1 MKKFTINILF
11 AVTFI
16 LSLLILISC
25 KDDVQAPIIDNEN
38 NGYQSTAVS
47 EVLVKTC
54 ATSGCHG
61 GTNPAGGLSTATHAN
76 LMKGT
81 INRDPSKGEGFGGEV
96 VIPYNAEKSLIYQLL
111 KGNLIPSGSH
121 QNINISEDKINL
133 IKGWIDEGAR
143 DFNGN
148 VPFSNPTYRVFVCN
162 QGSDI
167 VSVIDGDNWVV
178 SRISNVDFKPTVDAP
193 HMVKE
198 SGQYYYVTL
207 ISANKFL
214 KIRKTDNI
222 ITGETNGIERAGMI
236 QINSQGT
243 VAYVSRSSTSPG
255 IYNSVYAVAL
265 DNMSIIKE
273 ISLPVTGV
281 PHAIALTP
289 DNKKLYVA
297 NLTKDRVSIV
307 DAETNEFVDDIVL
320 PNGTEPMEAMISP
333 DGKYL
338 YISGMGTHKLI
349 VIDTQ
354 TDQFLTS
361 VDVNHM
367 PMHIAVSS
375 TGNRIYVATMMM
387 STVDVIEK
395 NGETWTVIERIS
407 HPGLNMLHGCDLSP
421 HDDYLFVS
429 SRNLDGLYKPKFKIN
444 GEGNNGT
451 LAIINTQ
458 TLKVVKVL
466 DLKEF
471 PSGLVAEAQLHH

>member
-1 MKKFTINILF
+1 MNKFFVILGSIF
-11 AVTFI
+11 GLVIF
-16 LSLLILISC
+16 ISC
-25 KDDVQAPIIDNEN
+25 NEDVQGPVVDLEN
-38 NGYQSTAVS
+38 NGYERVAVA

-61 GTNPAGGLSTATHAN
+61 GSNPAGGLSTATHSN

-81 INRDPSKGEGFGGEV
+81 INRDPAKGEGFGGEV
-96 VIPYNAEKSLIYQLL
+96 VIPFNSEKSLLYQLL
-111 KGNLIPSGSH
+111 KGNVTPAGSH
-121 QNINISEDKINL
+121 QNLNVSEDRINI
-133 IKGWIDEGAR
+133 IKDWIDQGSK
-143 DFNGN
+143 DFNGTI
-148 VPFSNPTYRVFVCN
+148 PFSNPTYRVFVCN

-167 VSVIDGDNWVV
+167 VSVFDGDNQVV
-178 SRISNVDFKPTVDAP
+178 SRIANVDLNPTIDAP

-214 KIRKTDNI
+214 KIRKSDNVI
-222 ITGETNGIERAGMI
+222 VAETNGIERAGMI

-243 VAYVSRSSTSPG
+243 IAYVSRSSTSPG

-265 DNMSIIKE
+265 DNMSILKE

-297 NLTKDRVSIV
+297 NLTKDRISIV
-307 DAETNEFVDDIVL
+307 DGETNEFVDDIIL

-338 YISGMGTHKLI
+338 YISGMGTHQLI

-354 TDQFLTS
+354 TDQVLNS
-361 VDVNHM
+361 VAVNHM

-375 TGNRIYVATMMM
+375 NGSRIYVATMMM

-395 NGETWTVIERIS
+395 NGESWSLIERIS

-421 HDDYLFVS
+421 LDDYLFVS

-458 TLKVVKVL
+458 TLKVIKVL

-471 PSGLVAEAQLHH
+471 PSGLAVEAHHQ